1 MLVTC
6 TFTPEAI
13 RAMNHE
19 HRKNTETLIGRV
31 PESKKGRLKVYL
43 GGAAGVGKTYRMLEE
58 AHQLR
63 EQGHDVVLGFVETHG
78 RAETA
83 AQIGDLEAV
92 PLRKISYRSVILEE
106 MDVDAVLARKPEF
119 AVVDELAHTNASG
132 SRHDKRYQDVEE
144 LVSNGINVIAAFNV
158 QHLESL
164 NQMVRRITGVEI
176 REAIPDTFLARADQV
191 VTVDISVAELRQ
203 RLREGK
209 IYPPERVEQALKNF
223 FKPSN
228 LAALRELA
236 LREVARDQSWKREEL
251 ELLKREGGSRLT
263 VTERLM
269 VCLSSNPEGSEE
281 LLRKAARTAAQLN
294 ADWYAVYVET
304 PAESV
309 QKISTADFRA
319 LLDNINLAADMGA
332 EVVWLKSPGVI
343 KALIEFAQDKKITRI
358 VVGQTHLGLW
368 NRIFRRSHT
377 SLLLS
382 EARDF
387 DVEVVAQERITT
399 KS

>member
-1 MLVTC
+1 
-6 TFTPEAI
+6 
-13 RAMNHE
+13 
-19 HRKNTETLIGRV
+19 
-31 PESKKGRLKVYL
+31 
-43 GGAAGVGKTYRMLEE
+43 YRMLEE
-58 AHQLR
+58 AIQLR

-83 AQIGDLEAV
+83 ARIGDLEAV
-92 PLRKISYRSVILEE
+92 PLRKISDRGVILEE

-144 LVSNGINVIAAFNV
+144 FVSNGINVIAAFNI

-176 REAIPDTFLARADQV
+176 RETIPDAFLARADQV

-209 IYPPERVEQALKNF
+209 VYPPEQVERALKNF

-236 LREVARDQSWKREEL
+236 LREVARDQSWKREER
-251 ELLKREGGSRLT
+251 ELLKREGGRRLA

-269 VCLSSNPEGSEE
+269 VCLSSNREGGEE
-281 LLRKAARTAAQLN
+281 LLRKAARIAAQAN
-294 ADWYAVYVET
+294 ADWYAGHVET

-309 QKISTADFRA
+309 QKISAADFRT
-319 LLDNINLAADMGA
+319 L
-332 EVVWLKSPGVI
+332 
-343 KALIEFAQDKKITRI
+343 
-358 VVGQTHLGLW
+358 
-368 NRIFRRSHT
+368 
-377 SLLLS
+377 
-382 EARDF
+382 
-387 DVEVVAQERITT
+387 
-399 KS
+399 

>member
-1 MLVTC
+1 MD
-6 TFTPEAI
+6 
-13 RAMNHE
+13 HE
-19 HRKNTETLIGRV
+19 GRKDPETLIGRV

-58 AHQLR
+58 AIQLR

-83 AQIGDLEAV
+83 ARIGDLEAV
-92 PLRKISYRSVILEE
+92 PLRKISDRGVILEE

-144 LVSNGINVIAAFNV
+144 FVSNGINVIAAFNI

-176 REAIPDTFLARADQV
+176 RETIPDAFLARADQV

-209 IYPPERVEQALKNF
+209 VYPPEQVERALKNF

-236 LREVARDQSWKREEL
+236 LREVARDQSWKREER
-251 ELLKREGGSRLT
+251 ELLKREGGRRLA

-269 VCLSSNPEGSEE
+269 VCLSSNREGGEE
-281 LLRKAARTAAQLN
+281 LLRKAARIAAQAN
-294 ADWYAVYVET
+294 ADWYAGHVET

-309 QKISTADFRA
+309 QKISAADFRT
-319 LLDNINLAADMGA
+319 L
-332 EVVWLKSPGVI
+332 
-343 KALIEFAQDKKITRI
+343 
-358 VVGQTHLGLW
+358 
-368 NRIFRRSHT
+368 
-377 SLLLS
+377 
-382 EARDF
+382 
-387 DVEVVAQERITT
+387 
-399 KS
+399 

>member
-1 MLVTC
+1 
-6 TFTPEAI
+6 
-13 RAMNHE
+13 MNHE
-19 HRKNTETLIGRV
+19 DRKDPKTLIGRV

-58 AHQLR
+58 AHQLH

-83 AQIGDLEAV
+83 ARIGDLEAV
-92 PLRKISYRSVILEE
+92 PLRKISDRSVVLEE
-106 MDVDAVLARKPEF
+106 MDVNAVLARKPAF
-119 AVVDELAHTNASG
+119 AVVDELAHTNAPG
-132 SRHDKRYQDVEE
+132 SRHNKRYQDVEE
-144 LVSNGINVIAAFNV
+144 LVGNGINVIAAFNV

-176 REAIPDTFLARADQV
+176 RETIPDAFLARADQV

-209 IYPPERVEQALKNF
+209 VYPPEQVEQALKNF

-228 LAALRELA
+228 LVALRELA
-236 LREVARDQSWKREEL
+236 LREVARDQSWKREER
-251 ELLKREGGSRLT
+251 ELIKREGGRRLA

-269 VCLSSNPEGSEE
+269 VCLSSNPQGGEE
-281 LLRKAARTAAQLN
+281 LLRKTARTAAQAN
-294 ADWYAVYVET
+294 ADWYTVHVET
-304 PAESV
+304 PGESV
-309 QKISTADFRA
+309 QKISAADFRT

-332 EVVWLKSPGVI
+332 DVAWLKSPDVI

-358 VVGQTHLGLW
+358 VVGQTHPGLW
-368 NRIFRRSHT
+368 NRIFRRSLT
-377 SLLLS
+377 SRLVS
-382 EARDF
+382 EPRDF
-387 DVEVVAQERITT
+387 DIEVVTRRG
-399 KS
+399 